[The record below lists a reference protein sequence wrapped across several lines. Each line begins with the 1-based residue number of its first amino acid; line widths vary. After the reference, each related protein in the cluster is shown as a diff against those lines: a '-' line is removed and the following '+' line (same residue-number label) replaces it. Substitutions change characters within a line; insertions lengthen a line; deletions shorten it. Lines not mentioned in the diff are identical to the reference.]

1 MIWKARAYDP
11 ALGRFLQ
18 PDPAGS
24 ASDVN
29 PYAYGGGSPVNVTDP
44 TGMTCSGNGSTFVPD
59 GNGGWYQVSDLEI
72 CAGGSGV
79 GLGPGLL
86 VSGPGRYATSP
97 GGAGFGM
104 NGGRSI
110 TQQPQNT
117 QQRQNCANMNADVSN
132 TQGNLGSYETNSWRW
147 NSEEALN
154 YDLNEAQIALDE
166 DNLISHGSFIGGS
179 GIGLAALRVG
189 AFATPAAG
197 VIGLG
202 VGALGEAARLQ
213 TQSRD

>member
-1 MIWKARAYDP
+1 
-11 ALGRFLQ
+11 
-18 PDPAGS
+18 
-24 ASDVN
+24 
-29 PYAYGGGSPVNVTDP
+29 
-44 TGMTCSGNGSTFVPD
+44 
-59 GNGGWYQVSDLEI
+59 
-72 CAGGSGV
+72 
-79 GLGPGLL
+79 
-86 VSGPGRYATSP
+86 
-97 GGAGFGM
+97 
-104 NGGRSI
+104 
-110 TQQPQNT
+110 
-117 QQRQNCANMNADVSN
+117 MNADVSN